1 MKELLRIAAVVAL
14 AVPVLTYAQD
24 DEDFFGEGD
33 ATNEVATEENSAE
46 GDEGEAEE
54 SASTP
59 DEQPAGKVAKSAGS
73 KMFSLLPFCR
83 TLEGKAEVL
92 KPTSKAWEA
101 VAEGRFYPLGS
112 CFRTFEESDQ
122 LKLQFGQG
130 AYAEIRGA
138 ASFGTA
144 VQMIGEQVRTVTL
157 IEGAVDIKVPNNFPE
172 GAFSVTCKGAA
183 ARNLAGESRYVYE
196 KLPDGAK
203 ITIRCVT
210 GNLDVEGMHFKASR
224 LKAANEIQLRT
235 ANEALFTAIYGISGD
250 INLTLDQGTIKEKN
264 YETGET
270 KLVEKKLE
278 WKLSP
283 LTAVRIHRALP
294 DIGQKMAVTVM
305 TFDATGNLAN
315 RCAFTEGLHEV
326 NSGELCISKKVDSE
340 DLAKRASEATDTEE
354 AEVNEE
360 AESDEDEN
368 AGEDESGTS
377 SEESAEGG
385 EDDLEF

>member
-1 MKELLRIAAVVAL
+1 MKELLQIAVAAVL
-14 AVPVLTYAQD
+14 AMPVLTYAQED
-24 DEDFFGEGD
+24 ADFFDEDNTTDAVAAGEDASEGNGEGESKVSSSVPE
-33 ATNEVATEENSAE
+33 ARPVGKANSKIF
-46 GDEGEAEE
+46 
-54 SASTP
+54 SA
-59 DEQPAGKVAKSAGS
+59 
-73 KMFSLLPFCR
+73 LPFCR

-92 KPTSKAWEA
+92 KPTSKAWES
-101 VAEGRFYPLGS
+101 VTEGRYYPLGS
-112 CFRTFEESDQ
+112 CFRTYKESDH

-144 VQMIGEQVRTVTL
+144 VQMIGEQVRTVSL
-157 IEGAVDIKVPNNFPE
+157 IEGTVDIRVPNNFPE
-172 GAFSVTCKGAA
+172 GAFSVTSKGFA

-196 KLPDGAK
+196 KQPDGAK

-294 DIGQKMAVTVM
+294 NIGHKMAVTVM

-315 RCAFTEGLHEV
+315 RCAFTEGLYEV
-326 NSGELCISKKVDSE
+326 NSGELCISKKVDNE
-340 DLAKRASEATDTEE
+340 DFAKRASEATDTK
-354 AEVNEE
+354 EVEVDDD
-360 AESDEDEN
+360 AESN
-368 AGEDESGTS
+368 EDESAGDGEAETS
-377 SEESAEGG
+377 SEESSDGG